1 MAAGMVIF
9 MKPID
14 IVALVILA
22 VGFALVLSSK
32 VIANKFN
39 LVEKQE
45 CKYASELSEEELSN
59 YKLNKASFNVKIT
72 GLLITIPGFVL
83 FLISNKF

>member
-1 MAAGMVIF
+1 

-14 IVALVILA
+14 IVALAILA
-22 VGFALVLSSK
+22 VGFAVVLSSK
-32 VIANKFN
+32 AIVNKFN

-45 CKYASELSEEELSN
+45 CKYASELSEEELNN
-59 YKLNKASFNVKIT
+59 YKLNKASFNMKIA